1 MKVTEAGRKHVASTG
16 FPQEYLQSFRNRQE
30 ECTTVDDKGGLMMW
44 LIMVALCGLPVDYK
58 PAPQEVDAFMAEHAA
73 EVQHVLRANVIARLT
88 SDWKKS
94 SKS

>member
-1 MKVTEAGRKHVASTG
+1 
-16 FPQEYLQSFRNRQE
+16 
-30 ECTTVDDKGGLMMW
+30 MMW

-58 PAPQEVDAFMAEHAA
+58 PAPLEVDAFMAEHAA